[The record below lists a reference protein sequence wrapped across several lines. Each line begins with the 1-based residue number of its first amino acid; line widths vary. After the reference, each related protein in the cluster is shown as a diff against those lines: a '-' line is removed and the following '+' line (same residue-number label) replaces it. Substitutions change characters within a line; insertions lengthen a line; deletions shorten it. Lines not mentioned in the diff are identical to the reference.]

1 VRHPNFEMF
10 ILFIIIASSVS
21 LAIDSPLLD
30 PESPLEAQLTL
41 TNYVFTVRA
50 AGAVNISDDLSNDL
64 SDDLSDGLS
73 DGLGW
78 PL

>member
-1 VRHPNFEMF
+1 MRHPNFEMF

-50 AGAVNISDDLSNDL
+50 AAAVNISDH
-64 SDDLSDGLS
+64 LSDGLS